1 MSEFPHLVF
10 FPPFFRPLGY
20 PPASR
25 GLLRTVSSRPIS
37 RRAQCPLR
45 FPPSPPFGY
54 HITSPSLSSSLASR
68 LPVSGSFIMFFCL
81 RSVRYPVPGTMLS
94 QMYFFSST
102 LSASV
107 NASASKSSL
116 KPMVLSSG
124 SGRIR
129 LFSAI
134 CRPRVMSIQSKS
146 SIKAHI
152 IRVS

>member
-1 MSEFPHLVF
+1 MSESPHLVF

-20 PPASR
+20 PAASR
-25 GLLRTVSSRPIS
+25 GLLRTISSR
-37 RRAQCPLR
+37 RRAQCPQRSPL
-45 FPPSPPFGY
+45 SPPLGY
-54 HITSPSLSSSLASR
+54 HITSSSLSSSPASR
-68 LPVSGSFIMFFCL
+68 LPVSGSFTIFFCL
-81 RSVRYPVPGTMLS
+81 RFVQYPVLGTMLS
-94 QMYFFSST
+94 QMSFFSST
-102 LSASV
+102 LSVSA

-146 SIKAHI
+146 SIKARI
-152 IRVS
+152 TRVS